1 LYEDLNYHRST
12 RHGVAP
18 PLPHALTSAVVTRN
32 TKNGKRTPAAGRLAG
47 HAAAGAFTQGVL
59 AAGSGASTAGIG
71 LAAEGGRQCGA
82 RVRAAPQS
90 SSPHVEVIMK

>member
-18 PLPHALTSAVVTRN
+18 RLPHALTSAVVTRN
-32 TKNGKRTPAAGRLAG
+32 TKNGKRTPAAWRLAG
-47 HAAAGAFTQGVL
+47 HAAAGTFTQGAL

-71 LAAEGGRQCGA
+71 LAAEGGVNV
-82 RVRAAPQS
+82 VRGFAPRRNRH
-90 SSPHVEVIMK
+90 PRKK